1 MKRTKKIALC
11 GVMCALAFAFS
22 YIEFLIPF
30 DMTGIP
36 GIKPGFANL
45 VIMAALYTLGLPY
58 AAFISFVRIVLSWL
72 IFGNITSLLYSL
84 AGGMLSTAVM
94 ILLKKTGFRTV
105 TVSIA
110 GGISH
115 NIGQILVAMAVMNTA
130 AIGWYLTVLWFTGMA
145 SGTLIGIIGSE
156 LCKRLP
162 DSLFSGGD
170 R

>member
-1 MKRTKKIALC
+1 MKKTKKIALC

-30 DMTGIP
+30 DMIGVP

-84 AGGMLSTAVM
+84 AGGILSLLLMFVLKKLKVFDEIGISISGAVM
-94 ILLKKTGFRTV
+94 HNAAQLAMSALITSGAVLYYAPVLL
-105 TVSIA
+105 IA
-110 GGISH
+110 GVVFGVI
-115 NIGQILVAMAVMNTA
+115 NGLILK
-130 AIGWYLTVLWFTGMA
+130 LVL
-145 SGTLIGIIGSE
+145 
-156 LCKRLP
+156 KRTEK
-162 DSLFSGGD
+162 LFS
-170 R
+170 